1 MLHSGNL
8 YGTERM
14 ALATAQGLRDEFD
27 PIILA
32 PPGSALIE
40 ASRLGLETKAFA
52 SLRDLVYQVSPV
64 FSGSR
69 DIAVVATGVMQ
80 SICAIAQCAIHR
92 RQMAHLHVVHGGTEE
107 RLSYGRKRL
116 LNRTGTVLVAVSSFV
131 KVRLI
136 ANGVRAD
143 KVEVIENFLSK
154 QRIAE
159 FYQHETFQ
167 RPGIRKALIISRVDP
182 IKRVDL
188 LLSALDQ
195 QPALAEME
203 FRVLGTGW
211 DLEKLRTRAALSHP
225 NVTFTGFV
233 NDVRPELAQTDV
245 LIHLCATEPF
255 GLAILEAMAARVP
268 VLVPDRGG
276 AGSLIDDGVSGFR
289 FQAEDP
295 KSLGEKL
302 LMMNAACPCKLN
314 RIVEN
319 GVDLLNTRFS
329 PTSRI
334 NDYRMLLYK
343 GLS

>member
-14 ALATAQGLRDEFD
+14 ALATAQGLQDEFE
-27 PIILA
+27 PIVLA

-40 ASRLGLETKAFA
+40 ARRLGLEAKAFV
-52 SLRDLVYQVSPV
+52 SLRELVYQVSPV

-69 DIAVVATGVMQ
+69 DIAVVATGVIH
-80 SICAIAQCAIHR
+80 SLCAIGECAVHR
-92 RQMAHLHVVHGGTEE
+92 RQMAHVHVVHGGTEE

-116 LNRTGTVLVAVSSFV
+116 LNRTRAVLVAVSSFV
-131 KVRLI
+131 KARLI
-136 ANGVRAD
+136 ANGVRSD
-143 KVEVIENFLSK
+143 KVKVIENFLSV
-154 QRIAE
+154 QRAAE
-159 FYQHETFQ
+159 FHQREAYQ
-167 RPGIRKALIISRVDP
+167 RPGIRNALVISRVDP

-195 QPALAEME
+195 QPALAAMD

-225 NVTFTGFV
+225 NVTFAGFV
-233 NDVRPELAQTDV
+233 SDVRPELAQTDL

-276 AGSLIDDGVSGFR
+276 AGLLIDDGVSGFR

-302 LMMNAACPCKLN
+302 LMLNAACACKLN
-314 RIVEN
+314 RIVAN
-319 GVDLLNTRFS
+319 GADLLNTRFS
-329 PTSRI
+329 PTDRI
-334 NDYRMLLYK
+334 NDYRMLLHK